1 MLLQELMELLYFFS
15 LQFLYEHFL
24 MLSLLQFKHEINF
37 LFEQFEHIFIQ
48 FLLIDEFNI
57 MIDNIYIMDNA
68 FDV

>member
-1 MLLQELMELLYFFS
+1 MILMITNYPRK
-15 LQFLYEHFL
+15 Y
-24 MLSLLQFKHEINF
+24 
-37 LFEQFEHIFIQ
+37 IFIQ